1 MRRIATADEL
11 FDILSSIKG
20 GVKTTIGYVTGANLN
35 LPEIKM
41 KNPATNRMK
50 GFHDYET
57 FGRAIGEDG
66 EVGGIVK
73 LTSYSL
79 NWQTPDSYKKGYV
92 KYKQG
97 FDALRDEFG
106 IEPTERRGGYTK
118 KQEFGDKGV
127 TIYGGENDEI
137 SDHSY
142 TRQNIYGA
150 KIVSTYYLVDMEG
163 HIVREMDKS
172 ELVDFLNT
180 KRPEV
185 SGVKAL
191 RDMGADDARIQDYIR
206 READL
211 KFKSQVFETSHILY
225 IVATANGEPLL
236 WVNERLEHA
245 VRKIDKVLN
254 GVDVIPAEFTR
265 IAKERYSKEIQD
277 IQESVNMKLNV
288 NDIRY
293 IVEETTRRILRES
306 TEGGDPF
313 EQAYK
318 ILLSMGV
325 TEVPENVGWG
335 NWEPM
340 LTEEEMRMVQNDDYP
355 IIWTIT
361 LGDRYFR
368 SQGCFET
375 VEEAESDCEKILKAI
390 NFYELAEMHK
400 KSVNDAVT
408 AKYGEGWTEDD
419 VEFEFDEFDYDVDR
433 VCAAVGAFGFF
444 ENYDGDSELDYEIEL
459 SNVGFGFYD

>member
-35 LPEIKM
+35 LPEVKM

-73 LTSYSL
+73 LTSYTL

-106 IEPTERRGGYTK
+106 IDTTDRRGGYTK

-127 TIYGGENDEI
+127 TVYGGDNEEI
-137 SDHSY
+137 RDHSY

-150 KIVSTYYLVDMEG
+150 KINSVYYLVDMEG

-180 KRPEV
+180 KRPDI

-191 RDMGADDARIQDYIR
+191 RDMGADEARIKEYIR
-206 READL
+206 REAEL
-211 KFKSQVFETSHILY
+211 KFKTQVFETSHILY

-277 IQESVNMKLNV
+277 IQESVNMRLNA

-306 TEGGDPF
+306 TESEDLIAQACDAILDIGGIEIPADADY
-313 EQAYK
+313 EQW
-318 ILLSMGV
+318 V
-325 TEVPENVGWG
+325 TDEEREIVEND
-335 NWEPM
+335 E
-340 LTEEEMRMVQNDDYP
+340 YP
-355 IIWTIT
+355 IIWVVN
-361 LGDRYFR
+361 LGDRNFR
-368 SQGCFET
+368 SQGYFET
-375 VEEAESDCEKILKAI
+375 IEEAEEDCEKVLNAI
-390 NFYELAEMHK
+390 NFYGIAEMYETDDDYDLQEVV
-400 KSVNDAVT
+400 SASIGGFG
-408 AKYGEGWTEDD
+408 YFEDYD
-419 VEFEFDEFDYDVDR
+419 GNTEFEFE
-433 VCAAVGAFGFF
+433 A
-444 ENYDGDSELDYEIEL
+444 EL
-459 SNVGFGFYD
+459 SNTGFGFYD

>member
-73 LTSYSL
+73 LTSYTL
-79 NWQTPDSYKKGYV
+79 NWQTPDSYKKGYA

-106 IEPTERRGGYTK
+106 IDTTDRRGGYTK

-127 TIYGGENDEI
+127 TVYGGDNEEI
-137 SDHSY
+137 RDHSY

-150 KIVSTYYLVDMEG
+150 KINSVYYLVDMEG

-180 KRPEV
+180 KRPDI

-191 RDMGADDARIQDYIR
+191 RDMGADEARIQEYIR
-206 READL
+206 REAEL
-211 KFKSQVFETSHILY
+211 KFKTQVFETSHILY

-254 GVDVIPAEFTR
+254 GVDVIPAEFTK

-293 IVEETTRRILRES
+293 IVEETTKRILRES

-313 EQAYK
+313 EEACNM
-318 ILLSMGV
+318 LLNMGAQEYDINESTESMISD
-325 TEVPENVGWG
+325 
-335 NWEPM
+335 
-340 LTEEEMRMVQNDDYP
+340 EEMQIIEQGEYP
-355 IIWTIT
+355 IIWTI
-361 LGDRYFR
+361 GIRERNFR
-368 SQGCFET
+368 SPNYFESIEDA
-375 VEEAESDCEKILKAI
+375 EEDCEKVLQEI
-390 NFYELAEMHK
+390 NFYELAKMGENSIMNFDDDDDFYPEGG
-400 KSVNDAVT
+400 VDEPVYAGVGGLGYFEDY
-408 AKYGEGWTEDD
+408 YGNQQLEYEG
-419 VEFEFDEFDYDVDR
+419 
-433 VCAAVGAFGFF
+433 
-444 ENYDGDSELDYEIEL
+444 EL

>member
-1 MRRIATADEL
+1 MRRVATADEL

-127 TIYGGENDEI
+127 TVYGGENDEI

-206 READL
+206 REAEL

-277 IQESVNMKLNV
+277 IQESVNMRLNA

-293 IVEETTRRILRES
+293 IVEETTRRILRET
-306 TEGGDPF
+306 TEGGGPF
-313 EQAYK
+313 EEACNM
-318 ILLSMGV
+318 LLNMG
-325 TEVPENVGWG
+325 TIEYSDDEGPES
-335 NWEPM
+335 
-340 LTEEEMRMVQNDDYP
+340 TISDEEMQIIEQGEYP
-355 IIWTIT
+355 IIWTI
-361 LGDRYFR
+361 GIRERNFR
-368 SQGCFET
+368 SPNYFESIEDA
-375 VEEAESDCEKILKAI
+375 EEDCEKVLQEI
-390 NFYELAEMHK
+390 NFYELAKMSEN
-400 KSVNDAVT
+400 SIANL
-408 AKYGEGWTEDD
+408 DD
-419 VEFEFDEFDYDVDR
+419 FDSLDYDTFMNLEEPVY
-433 VCAAVGAFGFF
+433 AGVGGLGYF
-444 ENYDGDSELDYEIEL
+444 EDYHGNRQLEYEGEL
-459 SNVGFGFYD
+459 SNLGFGFYD